1 MVIIGAKGLAKEV
14 LEIFVLRAQLDE
26 LYFFDDLSADLPS
39 MLFDRFKILRS
50 HAEVGEVFRS
60 HDSSFT
66 LGLGN
71 PELRFKMAK
80 LFKSL
85 GGRLTSAIS
94 PQAAIGSFGNRIGE
108 GCTILPQAVITN
120 GVTIGEGCLINPHA
134 SISHDAV
141 IGDFVEI
148 SPGARVTGH
157 SKIDSFSR
165 LGTNAVILPKIRVG
179 INVTVGA
186 GTVVV
191 KDTSDNVVVVG
202 APARQ
207 IKQIPP
213 IKP

>member
-14 LEIFVLRAQLDE
+14 LEIFALRGQLDH

-50 HAEVGEVFRS
+50 HAEVSEIFQS
-60 HDSSFT
+60 HEPSFT

-71 PELRFKMAK
+71 PELRFRMSA

-85 GGRLTSAIS
+85 GGKLTSAIS
-94 PQAAIGSFGNRIGE
+94 PQAAIGSFGNRIAD
-108 GCTILPQAVITN
+108 GCTILSHAVITN

-134 SISHDAV
+134 SVSHDGM

-157 SKIDSFSR
+157 GNIGKFSR
-165 LGTNAVILPKIRVG
+165 LGTNAVILPKVRVG
-179 INVTVGA
+179 VNVTVGA
-186 GTVVV
+186 GAVVV
-191 KDTSDNVVVVG
+191 KDTADNVVVVG
-202 APARQ
+202 TPAREM
-207 IKQIPP
+207 KRIPA